1 MAFDNHNKHTVQPK
15 EKDHTKLAETKE
27 SIDNTGKKVN
37 KERSKHNTDEKVKD
51 KVTGADQGA
60 PPY

>member
-1 MAFDNHNKHTVQPK
+1 MAFDNYNKQTIQQK
-15 EKDHTKLAETKE
+15 ERDHKKLQETKE
-27 SIDNTGKKVN
+27 SIEKTEKNVN